1 VVVPAAHAPSHLQGN
16 VTGLGD
22 ACSKLKTCFKCTDRE
37 ECGWCAKA
45 GVEGGSCVLLSN
57 KQAACVAN
65 GGQFAE
71 CPFFTVEL
79 GVTSGLIALCALLSA
94 GGGIG
99 GGALFIP
106 IYLIIYG
113 LTAHQAIPLSKI
125 TIFGLAIGGFS
136 VLYSKRHPYRDA
148 PLIDYDLGLLLI
160 PCILLG
166 TIAGVYL
173 NVIFPAFVIVVSLV
187 LLLTYTSFVTWKK
200 SFSLYREES
209 EAQGKKSAT
218 DVVEMDDLALTA
230 AERATMNDQLQPI
243 LERERATPW
252 KKFAIFAITYVGLVS
267 FVLLKGGAKGT
278 SIIGVT
284 CGSPAF
290 FVILLAAVP
299 FLVSISV
306 LVGRRLI
313 REHHEK
319 VMAGYNFL
327 PNDVIYTPRVVVI
340 YPILGV
346 LAGCAAGFLGIGAGM
361 VVAPIMLEIGVLAEV
376 AQATSSFTI
385 LFTASSTSL
394 QFIMLGK
401 LPWKAAIWFWT
412 IGFFMSI
419 LGQHLVAYLLKRF
432 RKQYLVAFFLA
443 GMISLSGLFMF
454 ALNVHDIAADG
465 INGEFHNP
473 CASSIG

>member
-1 VVVPAAHAPSHLQGN
+1 M
-16 VTGLGD
+16 
-22 ACSKLKTCFKCTDRE
+22 CE
-37 ECGWCAKA
+37 
-45 GVEGGSCVLLSN
+45 
-57 KQAACVAN
+57 AN
-65 GGQFAE
+65 GGVVSE
-71 CPFFTVEL
+71 CPFFTLEL
-79 GVTSGLIALCALLSA
+79 GLTSALIALCALLSA

-106 IYLIIYG
+106 IYLILYG
-113 LTAHQAIPLSKI
+113 LTAHQAVPLSKI

-136 VLYSKRHPYRDA
+136 VLYTKRHPYKDA
-148 PLIDYDLGLLLI
+148 PLIDYDLTMLLI

-173 NVIFPAFVIVVSLV
+173 NVIFPAFVIVISLV
-187 LLLTYTSFVTWKK
+187 VLLSYTSYKTWKK
-200 SFSLYREES
+200 SIALYREEAEAAKKGS
-209 EAQGKKSAT
+209 EKAE
-218 DVVEMDDLALTA
+218 VMEMDDLGLSA
-230 AERATMNDQLQPI
+230 AERQTMNDALQPI
-243 LERERATPW
+243 LERERSTPW
-252 KKFAIFAITYVGLVS
+252 KKFGIFLITYVGLIS

-284 CGSPAF
+284 CGSPLF
-290 FVILLAAVP
+290 WVIMVAAVP
-299 FLVSISV
+299 FLLTITV

-319 VMAGYNFL
+319 VMAGYNFM
-327 PNDVIYTPRVVVI
+327 PNDVIYTNRVVVI
-340 YPILGV
+340 YPILGA
-346 LAGCAAGFLGIGAGM
+346 LAGTAAGFLGIGAGM

-376 AQATSSFTI
+376 AQASSSFTI

-412 IGFFMSI
+412 IGFVMSI
-419 LGQHLVAYLLKRF
+419 FGQHLVAYLLKRY

-443 GMISLSGLFMF
+443 GMITLSGVFMF

-465 INGEFHNP
+465 LNGEFHNP